1 MNIVSSTIRD
11 LLIVAEKEYNA
22 QDAFRFKTKQV
33 GADGKA
39 ETVIK
44 SKSYTQLK
52 NDSECFSKSLASLG
66 EQEKHIAI
74 IGSTSY
80 TWVVAYF
87 GIVNCGSVA
96 VPLDAQLSAEEL
108 CELLN
113 RADVTTLI
121 YDENKSNVA
130 DMASSKC
137 PQLKHF
143 ICLSKNSV
151 LENTL
156 YFEELIKQQEPGF
169 ECEIVPEKLATIM
182 FTSGTTGK
190 SKGVM
195 LTHRNMAENATCLDM
210 KFEPKTVLLSV
221 LPIHHAYCLS
231 MDILKALYTGAII
244 CINDSLM
251 RVAQNIKLFKPNM
264 ILMVPLMIES
274 MAKKLEDAAALPA
287 HIVKENVF
295 GSQFQTICSG
305 GAYLNPAYIDL
316 FKKYDINILQGYGQI
331 VRQKRLMK
339 NCG

>member
-137 PQLKHF
+137 PKLKHF
-143 ICLSKNSV
+143 IC
-151 LENTL
+151 
-156 YFEELIKQQEPGF
+156 
-169 ECEIVPEKLATIM
+169 
-182 FTSGTTGK
+182 
-190 SKGVM
+190 
-195 LTHRNMAENATCLDM
+195 
-210 KFEPKTVLLSV
+210 
-221 LPIHHAYCLS
+221 
-231 MDILKALYTGAII
+231 
-244 CINDSLM
+244 
-251 RVAQNIKLFKPNM
+251 
-264 ILMVPLMIES
+264 
-274 MAKKLEDAAALPA
+274 
-287 HIVKENVF
+287 
-295 GSQFQTICSG
+295 
-305 GAYLNPAYIDL
+305 
-316 FKKYDINILQGYGQI
+316 
-331 VRQKRLMK
+331 
-339 NCG
+339 